1 MQHNEQHLQVCK
13 QTSLQTDQRASKCE
27 TMQSYIRHAIVRIIA
42 GVLKKQTDRHA
53 DRHADRQTDGR
64 TDGGTD
70 GRTDGRTRRV
80 FSTKAYPTLFLASSV
95 SAQPSTAMSCVA
107 AMSTSKKKSAVI
119 DATSALSTLHLT
131 SNIVSPS
138 KKKSAMVDTTSA
150 LSTCKKRA
158 TQSRKCQQ
166 CLEWLQHA

>member
-53 DRHADRQTDGR
+53 DRHADRQ
-64 TDGGTD
+64 
-70 GRTDGRTRRV
+70 TDGRTRRV

>member
-1 MQHNEQHLQVCK
+1 MQADKFADRPACK
-13 QTSLQTDQRASKCE
+13 QVRD
-27 TMQSYIRHAIVRIIA
+27 HAIVH
-42 GVLKKQTDRHA
+42 QTCHCAYHSRCVEKT
-53 DRHADRQTDGR
+53 DRQTR
-64 TDGGTD
+64 RQTCRQTD